1 MSEGGHYIHPL
12 AGNHRPP
19 LPPTGSKL
27 EPSLVSQKAPGQE
40 RTSEIFLTRYPSHL
54 KYSDQYSCNQMS
66 EELMNGIHAALVCQ
80 LLWKGR
86 TAWSSWWG
94 FKPLLQNTW
103 PIFKRALLP
112 ISCYQCYS
120 QETEKGE
127 NVISFKVWIRGHA
140 REKASFYLFLA
151 NTPCLLYTRHFFR
164 LSKFEL
170 TFYFLLLR
178 FCARCPPEFPQDMRR
193 GSKSE
198 VTNFFFISLKM
209 LLML

>member
-27 EPSLVSQKAPGQE
+27 EPSLVSQNAPGQE

-127 NVISFKVWIRGHA
+127 NVISFKFWIWGHA
-140 REKASFYLFLA
+140 REKVSCYLLLS
-151 NTPCLLYTRHFFR
+151 NTPCRDFVLVKRPPFVYSTFFC

-170 TFYFLLLR
+170 IFYFLLLR
-178 FCARCPPEFPQDMRR
+178 FCARCPPQFPQEKRR

-198 VTNFFFISLKM
+198 VT
-209 LLML
+209 